1 MHDLIPFQARFVKK
15 SLAPETM
22 TAALCLPRA
31 NGKSWLAAR
40 ICADAMKE
48 LQPEQEIAL
57 MAASIEQ
64 ARIVFRFTRSMLGE
78 TGYRYLDSATRAA
91 ITRHDGGRLRVV
103 GSNGKS
109 AMGLVNTPL
118 VVADEPG
125 AWEINGGQ
133 LLHDSVE
140 TAQGKPG
147 SPLRVIYIG
156 TLAPMA
162 KDEKHWW
169 RALATGKKHGPHVH
183 AVCLQGDPD
192 KWDSWPEIMRV
203 NPLARIAPELREK
216 LKIEREEARSDERLK
231 ARFLSYRLNVP
242 SGDTSKML
250 IDVAA
255 WKKTLAR
262 EAQPREGKPIVAI
275 DLGSGRAWSAACA
288 LWENGRTEALAVA
301 PGLPDIAAQ
310 EKRDRVPTGRYA
322 ALVRS
327 GQLRV
332 ARALHVPPVAL
343 LWAFILD
350 SWGAP
355 ARVICDRF
363 RMLELTDSIGRTCT
377 IEPRISQ
384 WSESSFDIR
393 ALRKLVSDGPLS
405 VADGRELL
413 SASLGVAQ
421 VGNDSSGNFR
431 LIKQNENRARDDVAA
446 ALILAAGA
454 HARLTARPSRKRRFA
469 LTA

>member
-1 MHDLIPFQARFVKK
+1 MHDLIPFQSRFVKK
-15 SLAPETM
+15 ALAPETM
-22 TAALCLPRA
+22 TAALSLPRG

-48 LQPEQEIAL
+48 LKPEQEIAL
-57 MAASIEQ
+57 CAASIEQ
-64 ARIVFRFTRSMLGE
+64 ARIVFRFTRAILGE
-78 TGYRYLDSATRAA
+78 PGYRYLDSSTRAG

-103 GSNGKS
+103 GSNAKTS
-109 AMGLVNTPL
+109 FGLVHTPI

-133 LLHDSVE
+133 LLHDAIE

-147 SPLRVIYIG
+147 SPLRAVYIG
-156 TLAPMA
+156 TFAPLAR
-162 KDEKHWW
+162 DEKHWW
-169 RALATGKKHGPHVH
+169 YALATKKHGPHIH
-183 AVCLQGDPD
+183 SVCLQGDPD

-216 LKIEREEARSDERLK
+216 LKIEREEARIDERLK

-242 SGDTSKML
+242 SADTSKML

-262 EAQPREGKPIVAI
+262 EAPPREGKPIVAI

-288 LWENGRTEALAVA
+288 LWENGRTEALGVA

-310 EKRDRVPTGRYA
+310 EKRDRVPAGRYQ
-322 ALVRS
+322 ALVKS

-332 ARALHVPPVAL
+332 SEGLHVPPVKL
-343 LWAFILD
+343 LWEFILNL
-350 SWGAP
+350 WGAP
-355 ARVICDRF
+355 ARVVADRF
-363 RMLELTDSIGRTCT
+363 RMLELTDSIGSTCT
-377 IEPRISQ
+377 IEPRVSQ

-413 SASLGVAQ
+413 SSSLAVAQ
-421 VGNDSSGNFR
+421 VRNDESGNVKI
-431 LIKQNENRARDDVAA
+431 IKQANNTARDDVAA
-446 ALILAAGA
+446 ALTLAAGA
-454 HARLTARPSRKRRFA
+454 HARLTAKPSRKRRFA

>member
-1 MHDLIPFQARFVKK
+1 M
-15 SLAPETM
+15 
-22 TAALCLPRA
+22 
-31 NGKSWLAAR
+31 
-40 ICADAMKE
+40 
-48 LQPEQEIAL
+48 
-57 MAASIEQ
+57 
-64 ARIVFRFTRSMLGE
+64 FRFTREMLGE
-78 TGYRYLDSATRAA
+78 TGYRYLDSSTRAG
-91 ITRHDGGRLRVV
+91 ITRHDGGKLRVL
-103 GSNGKS
+103 GSNAKTSFGF
-109 AMGLVNTPL
+109 VNTPIAI
-118 VVADEPG
+118 VDEPG
-125 AWEINGGQ
+125 ALEINGGG
-133 LLHDSVE
+133 LLHDSIS

-147 SPLRVIYIG
+147 SPLKAIYIG
-156 TLAPMA
+156 TLAPLA

-169 RALATGKKHGPHVH
+169 HSLATKKHGPHVH
-183 AVCLQGDPD
+183 SVCLQGDPD
-192 KWDSWPEIMRV
+192 RWDDWREIMRV
-203 NPLARIAPELREK
+203 NPLARIAPELQAK
-216 LKIEREEARSDERLK
+216 LKIEREEARIDERLK

-242 SGDTSKML
+242 SADVSKML

-275 DLGSGRAWSAACA
+275 DLGSGRAWSAAVA

-301 PGLPDIAAQ
+301 PGLPDITAQ
-310 EKRDRVPTGRYA
+310 EKRDRVPAGRYA

-332 ARALHVPPVAL
+332 AEGLHVPPVAL

-363 RMLELTDSIGRTCT
+363 RMLELTDSIGSTCT

-413 SASLGVAQ
+413 SASLAVAQ
-421 VGNDSSGNFR
+421 VKNDESGNVR
-431 LIKQNENRARDDVAA
+431 IIKQNEIAPVMTWPPPSLSPL
-446 ALILAAGA
+446 ALMLD
-454 HARLTARPSRKRRFA
+454 
-469 LTA
+469 

>member
-15 SLAPETM
+15 ALAPETM

-31 NGKSWLAAR
+31 NGKSWIAAR

-147 SPLRVIYIG
+147 SPLKAIYIG

-162 KDEKHWW
+162 RDEKHWW

-216 LKIEREEARSDERLK
+216 LKIEREEARIDERLK

-262 EAQPREGKPIVAI
+262 EAPPREGKPIVAI
-275 DLGSGRAWSAACA
+275 DLGSGRSWSAAVA

-301 PGLPDIAAQ
+301 PGLPDITAQ
-310 EKRDRVPTGRYA
+310 EKRDRVPAGRYA

-327 GQLRV
+327 GQLRE
-332 ARALHVPPVAL
+332 AQGLHVPPVAL

-355 ARVICDRF
+355 ARVVADRF
-363 RMLELTDSIGRTCT
+363 RLLELTDSIGSTCP
-377 IEPRISQ
+377 IEPRVSQ
-384 WSESSFDIR
+384 WSESSYDIR
-393 ALRKLVSDGPLS
+393 ALRKTISDGPLS

-421 VGNDSSGNFR
+421 VQNDSSGNFR
-431 LIKQNENRARDDVAA
+431 LIKQNSNCARDDVAA
-446 ALILAAGA
+446 ALILACGA
-454 HARLTARPSRKRRFA
+454 HARLTAKPARKRRFA